1 MKHYKKYER
10 EVSAFRHHEKEILL
24 STFPLKGD
32 PEADSGFSQCTW
44 EHLGTPQEEVES
56 VTKDREVWANFHI
69 LMPPKIPQEMW
80 KKSE

>member
-1 MKHYKKYER
+1 MKEKYQLLDTMR
-10 EVSAFRHHEKEILL
+10 RKSSCPLSHLKE
-24 STFPLKGD
+24 TPRQTQ
-32 PEADSGFSQCTW
+32 DSHSV
-44 EHLGTPQEEVES
+44 LGNIWGPPQEEVES